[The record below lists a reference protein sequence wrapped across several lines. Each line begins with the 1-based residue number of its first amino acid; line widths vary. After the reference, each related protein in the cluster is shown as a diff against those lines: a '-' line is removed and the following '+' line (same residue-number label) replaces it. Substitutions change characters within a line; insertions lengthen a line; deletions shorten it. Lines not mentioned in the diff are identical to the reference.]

1 MEIRFHGGGRFR
13 RWLGTRLGGDFALGD
28 RVLRRILHVAG
39 AAVLLYFVIPGGFFV
54 VATTEE
60 ILLALLAAVLVVEG
74 LRLAFG
80 LEMAAVRS
88 YESRRVGSYAYYAVA
103 LTVAVLLL
111 PEAIAVVVVLGTA
124 LVDPF
129 IGELRGR
136 AGLRWLYPLA
146 PVGLYAGLAFVGLVE
161 VGRWPLLP
169 GVVLAV
175 ASAAVAVGA
184 ERPRLRG
191 VDDDLVMTL
200 VPAALLVGA
209 GALALGIRP

>member
-13 RWLGTRLGGDFALGD
+13 RWLGSQLGGDFALGD
-28 RVLRRILHVAG
+28 RALRRILHVAG
-39 AAVLLYFVIPGGFFV
+39 ASVLLYFVIPSGFFLI
-54 VATTEE
+54 ATTEE
-60 ILLALLAAVLVVEG
+60 ILLGLLAAVLVIEG

-103 LTVAVLLL
+103 LTAAVLLL
-111 PEAIAVVVVLGTA
+111 PEPIAVVVVLGTA
-124 LVDPF
+124 FVDPF
-129 IGELRGR
+129 MGELRDR

-146 PVGLYAGLAFVGLVE
+146 PVGFYAALAFVGLAG

-169 GVVLAV
+169 SAVLAI
-175 ASAAVAVGA
+175 AAAAVAVAA
-184 ERPRLRG
+184 ERPRLRW

-200 VPAALLVGA
+200 APAALLLGA
-209 GALALGIRP
+209 AVVVLGMRP